1 MKWFKK
7 KKTEF
12 EQEEELEKE
21 IIDNNLKQKNTNI
34 CIIKYEIQED
44 QDIPEIIHICD
55 FHPDVLPNE
64 GSIIWAPNKEQ
75 TSLIPYKVI
84 RFDFIE
90 DSEQEINSKIYI
102 VVSDAKISDITSEE
116 FY

>member
-7 KKTEF
+7 NKTEV

-21 IIDNNLKQKNTNI
+21 VIDNNLKQNKTNVS
-34 CIIKYEIQED
+34 IIKYNIQED
-44 QDIPEIIHICD
+44 NEIPDIIHICN
-55 FHPDVLPNE
+55 FHPDILPNE

-75 TSLIPYKVI
+75 TTLIPYKVI

-90 DSEQEINSKIYI
+90 DPEQEINSKIYI
-102 VVSDAKISDITSEE
+102 VVIEAKLTDITTEE
-116 FY
+116 IY